1 MPGSINHDQTDR
13 NSWGSSWQFLLACI
27 GYAVGLSNIW
37 RFPSLAYENG
47 GGAFLVPYLTCSL
60 LIGFPLLYL
69 EMSLG
74 QFCKAG
80 PAVVYGWIRPAF
92 QGVGWS
98 MAMVSLLVGIYYNVI
113 VAWSLIY
120 IFIILTGRY
129 SEIASCNSTYN
140 TIYCASSLENARCA
154 RELNAT
160 GAFFFNKTCH
170 FVTDRLAI
178 ALKNE
183 TFNALPAVSPAEEF
197 FENYVLEKTQT
208 MDSFGGLNMKMV
220 IALGLAWLITVLV
233 LIRGVEVMGKIAWL
247 TGTTPYIIIVI
258 LFVRAVTLDGAEIG
272 LDYYLLKPDVS
283 AIFKAKTWRTAATQ
297 VCYSLAVG
305 MGGLLSLSSFNS
317 FHNDCFKDAFII
329 TAADA
334 ISSIFGGT
342 AVFSTLGFMAKQLN
356 VSIDAVVQSG
366 TGLAFIAY
374 PEAMSRMPGWPWL
387 WQLLFFLM
395 IFILG
400 VASHFGLAEVMCTAL
415 YDQFPAFR
423 QYKSWLVIGV
433 CLSCYLAGLSICSR
447 AGIFYFNIFDDYAAS
462 FSMMLLVFL
471 ELILVAHI
479 YGWHNYKKD
488 IQAMMGQPR
497 NLLSKFYGPSGL
509 CIKYIYC
516 YIAPVLLLIVFVFAF
531 VQQVFTTRVTYG
543 RDKRLYVFPAWSI
556 VFGWFLSLV
565 SWLFLPGLLLANAI
579 KFMRQGK
586 PLNEML
592 KLQPKW
598 PSYERCNSGI
608 MRKCN
613 SGIMR
618 KCNSGIMRKCNSGIM
633 RKCNSSIMRKC
644 NSGIMRKE

>member
-1 MPGSINHDQTDR
+1 MPGSIIHDQNDR
-13 NSWGSSWQFLLACI
+13 NNWGSGWQFLLACI

-47 GGAFLVPYLTCSL
+47 GGAFLVPYLTLSL

-120 IFIILTGRY
+120 IFTIITGNHHDI
-129 SEIASCNSTYN
+129 SSCNSTFN
-140 TIYCASSLENARCA
+140 TIYCASSLEDARCSHQ
-154 RELNAT
+154 LNAT
-160 GAFFFNKTCH
+160 GAFFFNKSCH
-170 FVTDRLAI
+170 LLTDRLAVT
-178 ALKNE
+178 LRNE
-183 TFNALPAVSPAEEF
+183 TYNLLPAVSPAEEF
-197 FENYVLEKTQT
+197 FENYVLEKAPT
-208 MDSFGGLNMKMV
+208 MDSFGGLNLKMV
-220 IALGLAWLITVLV
+220 IALGFAWLITVLV

-258 LFVRAVTLDGAEIG
+258 LFIRYPIKYKEQ
-272 LDYYLLKPDVS
+272 
-283 AIFKAKTWRTAATQ
+283 FQCKTWRTAATQ

-305 MGGLLSLSSFNS
+305 MGGLLSLSSFNT

-356 VSIDAVVQSG
+356 VSIEAVVQSG
-366 TGLAFIAY
+366 TGLAFIAL
-374 PEAMSRMPGWPWL
+374 PGGNEPNAGLDMALATVVLPDDFHPWRC
-387 WQLLFFLM
+387 
-395 IFILG
+395 
-400 VASHFGLAEVMCTAL
+400 VHFGLAEVMCTAL
-415 YDQFPAFR
+415 YDQFPALR
-423 QYKSWLVIGV
+423 RYKSGLVIGV
-433 CLSCYLAGLSICSR
+433 CLSCYLAGLTICSR

-479 YGWHNYKKD
+479 YGWNEYKAD
-488 IQAMMGQPR
+488 IQAMLGTPR

-509 CIKYIYC
+509 CIKYIYS
-516 YIAPVLLLIVFVFAF
+516 YIAPVLLIVVLVFAF
-531 VQQVFTTRVTYG
+531 MQQVFTTRVTYG

-556 VFGWFLSLV
+556 VFGWFLSLI
-565 SWLFLPGLLLANAI
+565 SWIFLPGLIVANI
-579 KFMRQGK
+579 VKFMRQGK
-586 PLNEML
+586 PLNELL

-598 PSYERCNSGI
+598 PSYERVTRDVGKSKASNVMGANRTQPPHNI
-608 MRKCN
+608 TMN
-613 SGIMR
+613 EFANG
-618 KCNSGIMRKCNSGIM
+618 
-633 RKCNSSIMRKC
+633 SS
-644 NSGIMRKE
+644 

>member
-1 MPGSINHDQTDR
+1 MPSSIIHDQTDR
-13 NSWGSSWQFLLACI
+13 NNWGSAWQFLLACI

-47 GGAFLVPYLTCSL
+47 GGAFLVPYLTLSL

-120 IFIILTGRY
+120 IFTIITGNHHDI
-129 SEIASCNSTYN
+129 SSCNSTFN
-140 TIYCASSLENARCA
+140 TIYCASSLEDARCA
-154 RELNAT
+154 HQLNTT
-160 GAFFFNKTCH
+160 GAFFFNKSCH
-170 FVTDRLAI
+170 LLTDQLAVTLR
-178 ALKNE
+178 NE
-183 TFNALPAVSPAEEF
+183 TYNKLPAVSPAEEF
-197 FENYVLEKTQT
+197 FENYVLEKAPT
-208 MDSFGGLNMKMV
+208 MDSFGGLNLKMV
-220 IALGLAWLITVLV
+220 IALGFAWLITVLV

-258 LFVRAVTLDGAEIG
+258 LFIRAVTLDGAKIG
-272 LDYYLLKPDVS
+272 LDFYLLKPDVS
-283 AIFKAKTWRTAATQ
+283 AIFLAKTWRTAATQ

-305 MGGLLSLSSFNS
+305 MGGLLSLSSFNT

-356 VSIDAVVQSG
+356 VPIEAVVQSG

-374 PEAMSRMPGWPWL
+374 PEAMSRMPGWTWL

-415 YDQFPAFR
+415 YDQFPALR
-423 QYKSWLVIGV
+423 RYKSGLVIGV
-433 CLSCYLAGLSICSR
+433 CLSCYLAGLTICSR

-479 YGWHNYKKD
+479 YGWNNYKAD
-488 IQAMMGQPR
+488 IQAMLGTPR

-509 CIKYIYC
+509 CIKYIYS
-516 YIAPVLLLIVFVFAF
+516 YIAPVLLIVVLVFAF
-531 VQQVFTTRVTYG
+531 MQQVFTTRVTYG

-556 VFGWFLSLV
+556 VFGWFLSLI
-565 SWLFLPGLLLANAI
+565 SWIFLPGLIVANI
-579 KFMRQGK
+579 VKFMRQGK
-586 PLNEML
+586 PLNELL

-598 PSYERCNSGI
+598 PSYERVTRDVGKSKASNVMGANRTQPPHNI
-608 MRKCN
+608 TMN
-613 SGIMR
+613 EFANG
-618 KCNSGIMRKCNSGIM
+618 
-633 RKCNSSIMRKC
+633 SS
-644 NSGIMRKE
+644 